1 LEAFFIALPEP
12 PPGKIPTSI
21 NPGTPRRVAGAFPAT
36 QDDEVVAAECGQ
48 LLGCARGLPC
58 KVRRAAWATEFSNEE
73 YGLLNKMGI

>member
-1 LEAFFIALPEP
+1 M
-12 PPGKIPTSI
+12 
-21 NPGTPRRVAGAFPAT
+21 AGAFPAT